1 MNKPFRLES
10 RVQQRPAYAMEY
22 GVPNEDKITDPN
34 QVLRAFR
41 RRLPLFLLTVI
52 FVFTYVA
59 VQTYQ
64 TRPVYSTSA
73 SVIIDVR
80 ETNVVDISSVFSG
93 LPPNSSVVDTEVQI
107 LRSRTLME
115 KIARKLNLVESPEFN
130 PSLAEPSR
138 MDRWKGSVK
147 SFIRGLLGGGQR
159 QQADPGPPPSAAEI
173 ERATMDNVVNILL
186 GKTGAYRIGAT
197 YGIEISASSYN
208 PELAATI
215 ANEIADQYLVEQL
228 DAKYEA
234 TRRANAWIEDRLSEL
249 REEVNEAESLVEAYR
264 SASGLFAS
272 GATTLNEQ
280 QMTDLNAQIIVQRA
294 DLAERE
300 ARLNSI
306 KDLSENGA
314 MAEVSTQALQSP
326 NVGALRRQQEDI
338 LREKA
343 DLENRYLPNHPEIQR
358 INRELATVNSQIET
372 EIRRI
377 VSNLESEVTISRQ
390 RLNSLDR
397 NLAAM
402 RTRVAENNRASVR
415 LRELERNALASRTTY
430 ETYLERYKQ
439 IDDQENLAEAD
450 ARILSRAII
459 PGWPSSP
466 RTNLNL
472 MVGLIVG
479 CMLGAFVV
487 IVIEALNS
495 QISTGEDV
503 ESNFKVPFLGNF
515 PQLTGVG
522 RKNPGE
528 YLINNPMSSYAEA
541 LRNLRASLM
550 FADLDTTIKTVAIT
564 SSQPD
569 EGKSTL
575 TYGLGRMSA
584 MSGSKTLVVDG
595 DFRRRQ
601 LSTNAID
608 GKPKNGFLECLFG
621 ECTIDEAIVKDEKTD
636 LDILPLTVDRHT
648 PRDVFGSKVFD
659 ELLDQLRQQ
668 YDLIIF
674 DTGPIL
680 LMAETRVLASKV
692 DQVVVVA
699 RWLKT
704 NRAALKET
712 LSILTDFGANVT
724 GIAINRVDMNK
735 YHRQGYGHA
744 GYKNYAKYYTKD

>member
-1 MNKPFRLES
+1 MNKPFRLDS
-10 RVQQRPAYAMEY
+10 RAPQRPAYAMEY
-22 GVPNEDKITDPN
+22 GIPNEDKITDPH

-41 RRLPLFLLTVI
+41 RRLPLFLITVI
-52 FVFTYVA
+52 LVFTTVA
-59 VQTYQ
+59 VMTYQ
-64 TRPVYSTSA
+64 TRPVYSASA

-80 ETNVVDISSVFSG
+80 KTNVVDVSSVFSG
-93 LPPNSSVVDTEVQI
+93 LAPDSAVVDTEVEI
-107 LRSRTLME
+107 LRSRTMME
-115 KIARKLNLVESPEFN
+115 KIARKLNLADSPEFN
-130 PSLAEPSR
+130 PTLVEPSR
-138 MDRWKGSVK
+138 MAKIKGSIR
-147 SFIRGLLGGGQR
+147 SFIKGLISGGGGNAQPP
-159 QQADPGPPPSAAEI
+159 APPPSTADEARAE
-173 ERATMDNVVNILL
+173 MNMVVNILL
-186 GKTGAYRIGAT
+186 GKTSAARIGPT
-197 YGIEISASSYN
+197 YGISISARSYD
-208 PELAATI
+208 PKLAAAI

-249 REEVNEAESLVEAYR
+249 REELNEAESLVEAYR
-264 SASGLFAS
+264 SASGLFTS

-280 QMTDLNAQIIVQRA
+280 QMTDLNAQLIVQRA

-306 KDLSENGA
+306 RELAEGGA
-314 MAEVSTQALQSP
+314 SAEVSTQALQSP
-326 NVGALRRQQEDI
+326 NVGALRRQQADI

-358 INRELATVNSQIET
+358 INRELANVDSQIQI

-390 RLNSLDR
+390 RLNSLER
-397 NLAAM
+397 NLSNM
-402 RTRVAENNRASVR
+402 RATVAENNRASVR
-415 LRELERNALASRTTY
+415 LRELERNAVASRTTY

-439 IDDQENLAEAD
+439 IDDQEDLAEAD

-466 RTNLNL
+466 KTSLNL
-472 MVGLIVG
+472 MIGLVLG
-479 CMLGAFVV
+479 CMLGALVV

-522 RKNPGE
+522 RKDPAE
-528 YLINNPMSSYAEA
+528 YLVNNPMSSYAEA
-541 LRNLRASLM
+541 LRNLRASLI

-584 MSGSKTLVVDG
+584 MSGTRTLVIDG

-601 LSTNAID
+601 LSTNAVH
-608 GKPKNGFLECLFG
+608 GKPEQGFLECLFG
-621 ECTIDEAIVKDEKTD
+621 ECTIDEAIIKDDKTD

-659 ELLDQLRQQ
+659 ELLAQLRQQ

-712 LSILTDFGANVT
+712 LSILSDFGANIT

-735 YHRQGYGHA
+735 YHRQGYGHS
-744 GYKNYAKYYTKD
+744 GYKSYAKYYTKD

>member
-1 MNKPFRLES
+1 MNKPFRLDA
-10 RVQQRPAYAMEY
+10 RVPQRAGYAMEY
-22 GVPNEDKITDPN
+22 GLPNEDKITDPN

-41 RRLPLFLLTVI
+41 RRLPLFFITLIL
-52 FVFTYVA
+52 VFTTVA
-59 VQTYQ
+59 VITFQ
-64 TRPVYSTSA
+64 TRPVYSTGA

-80 ETNVVDISSVFSG
+80 ETNVVDFGSVFSG
-93 LPPNSSVVDTEVQI
+93 LAPDSAVVDTEVQI
-107 LRSRTLME
+107 LRSRTLAE

-130 PSLAEPSR
+130 PYLQEPGTV
-138 MDRWKGSVK
+138 DKWKGQVRSLIGGL
-147 SFIRGLLGGGQR
+147 IRGG
-159 QQADPGPPPSAAEI
+159 APEEVGPPVPEA
-173 ERATMDNVVNILL
+173 ERARAEMDLVVTILL
-186 GKTGAYRIGAT
+186 SKTSATRIGAT
-197 YGIEISASSYN
+197 YGIEISANSFD
-208 PELAATI
+208 PRLAAAI

-249 REEVNEAESLVEAYR
+249 RGELNDAESLVEAYR
-264 SASGLFAS
+264 AASGLFTS

-280 QMTDLNAQIIVQRA
+280 QMTDLNAQLIVQRA

-306 KDLSENGA
+306 RDLASNGST
-314 MAEVSTQALQSP
+314 AEVSAEALRSP
-326 NVGALRRQQEDI
+326 VINELRRQQAEI
-338 LREKA
+338 NREKA
-343 DLENRYLPNHPEIQR
+343 DLENRYLANHPEIQR
-358 INRELATVNSQIET
+358 INREIANVDAQIQT
-372 EIRRI
+372 EVRRI
-377 VSNLESEVTISRQ
+377 ISNLESEVTISRQ
-390 RLNSLDR
+390 RLSSLER
-397 NLAAM
+397 NLSNM
-402 RTRVAENNRASVR
+402 RATLAENNRSSVR
-415 LRELERNALASRTTY
+415 LRELERNAEASRTTY

-439 IDDQENLAEAD
+439 IDDQEDLAEAD
-450 ARILSRAII
+450 ARILSRATI
-459 PGWPSSP
+459 PLGPSFPKTS
-466 RTNLNL
+466 LNL
-472 MVGLIVG
+472 VIGLILG
-479 CMLGAFVV
+479 GMLGGLVV
-487 IVIEALNS
+487 IIFETLNS

-503 ESNFKVPFLGNF
+503 EANFKVPFLGNF
-515 PQLTGVG
+515 PQLTGAG
-522 RKNPGE
+522 RKNPGD
-528 YLINNPMSSYAEA
+528 YLVSNPMSSYAEA

-550 FADLDTTIKTVAIT
+550 FADLDSTIKTVAIT

-584 MSGSKTLVVDG
+584 MSGTRTLIVDG

-601 LSTNAID
+601 LSMNSVGD
-608 GKPKNGFLECLFG
+608 SPKNGFLEYLFG
-621 ECTIDEAIVKDEKTD
+621 ECSIEEAVIKDSKTD

-659 ELLDQLRQQ
+659 DMLELLKQQ

-724 GIAINRVDMNK
+724 GIALNRVDMNK
-735 YHRQGYGHA
+735 YHRQGYGHS
-744 GYKNYAKYYTKD
+744 GYKGYNKYYAKD

>member
-1 MNKPFRLES
+1 MNKPFRLDS
-10 RVQQRPAYAMEY
+10 RAPQRPAYAMEY
-22 GVPNEDKITDPN
+22 GIPNEDKITDPH

-41 RRLPLFLLTVI
+41 RRLPLFLITVI
-52 FVFTYVA
+52 LVFTTVA
-59 VQTYQ
+59 VMTYQ
-64 TRPVYSTSA
+64 TRPVYSASA

-80 ETNVVDISSVFSG
+80 KTNVVDISSVFSG
-93 LPPNSSVVDTEVQI
+93 LAPDSAVVDTEVEI
-107 LRSRTLME
+107 LRSRTMME
-115 KIARKLNLVESPEFN
+115 KIARKLNLADSPEFN

-138 MDRWKGSVK
+138 MAKFKGSIN
-147 SFIRGLLGGGQR
+147 SFIKGLIGGGGQA
-159 QQADPGPPPSAAEI
+159 QDPGPPPSSADQARAEMN
-173 ERATMDNVVNILL
+173 TVVNILL
-186 GKTGAYRIGAT
+186 SKTSAARIGPT
-197 YGIEISASSYN
+197 YGISISASSFD
-208 PELAATI
+208 PKLAAAI

-249 REEVNEAESLVEAYR
+249 REELNEAESLVEAYR

-280 QMTDLNAQIIVQRA
+280 QMTDLNAQLIVQRA

-300 ARLNSI
+300 ARLASI
-306 KDLSENGA
+306 RDLADSGA
-314 MAEVSTQALQSP
+314 TAEVSTQALQSP
-326 NVGALRRQQEDI
+326 NVGALRRQQADI

-358 INRELATVNSQIET
+358 INRELANVDSQIQT

-390 RLNSLDR
+390 RLNSLER
-397 NLAAM
+397 NLSNM
-402 RTRVAENNRASVR
+402 RATVAENNRASVR
-415 LRELERNALASRTTY
+415 LRELERNAVASRTTY

-439 IDDQENLAEAD
+439 IDDQEDLAEAD

-466 RTNLNL
+466 KTSLNL
-472 MVGLIVG
+472 MIGLVLG
-479 CMLGAFVV
+479 CMLGALVV

-503 ESNFKVPFLGNF
+503 EANFKVPFLGNF

-522 RKNPGE
+522 RKDPAE
-528 YLINNPMSSYAEA
+528 YLVNNPMSSYAEA
-541 LRNLRASLM
+541 LRNLRASLI

-584 MSGSKTLVVDG
+584 MSGTKTLVVDG

-601 LSTNAID
+601 LSSNAVD
-608 GKPKNGFLECLFG
+608 GKPEQGFLECLFG
-621 ECTIDEAIVKDEKTD
+621 ECTIDEAIIKDPKTD
-636 LDILPLTVDRHT
+636 LDILPLTIDRHT

-659 ELLDQLRQQ
+659 DLLAQLRQQ

-712 LSILTDFGANVT
+712 LSILSDFGANIT

-735 YHRQGYGHA
+735 YHRQGYGHS
-744 GYKNYAKYYTKD
+744 GYKSYAKYYTKD

>member
-1 MNKPFRLES
+1 MNKPFRLDA
-10 RVQQRPAYAMEY
+10 RAPQRPAYAMEY
-22 GVPNEDKITDPN
+22 GLPNEDKITDPN

-41 RRLPLFLLTVI
+41 RRLPLFLLTLIV
-52 FVFTYVA
+52 VFTTVA
-59 VQTYQ
+59 VMTYQ
-64 TRPVYSTSA
+64 TRPVYRTSA

-80 ETNVVDISSVFSG
+80 ETNVVDVSSVLSG
-93 LPPNSSVVDTEVQI
+93 LAPNAAVVETEVQI

-115 KIARKLNLVESPEFN
+115 KIAKKLNLTASPEFN
-130 PSLAEPSR
+130 PSLREPSR
-138 MDRWKGSVK
+138 MDKLKGSVS
-147 SFIRGLLGGGQR
+147 SFVRGLFVRGGS
-159 QQADPGPPPSAAEI
+159 DAAPVPELSSS
-173 ERATMDNVVNILL
+173 ELARAELDTAVNILL
-186 GKTGAYRIGAT
+186 GKTTAFRLGTT
-197 YGIEISASSYN
+197 YGIEISASSYD
-208 PELAATI
+208 PQLAAAI

-249 REEVNEAESLVEAYR
+249 REELNDAESLVEAYR

-280 QMTDLNAQIIVQRA
+280 QMTDLNAQLIVQRA

-306 KDLSENGA
+306 RTLAEEGS
-314 MAEVSTQALQSP
+314 MAEVSTQVLQSP
-326 NVGALRRQQEDI
+326 NVGALRRQQEEI

-358 INRELATVNSQIET
+358 NSRQLANVNAQIQT

-390 RLNSLDR
+390 RLNSLER
-397 NLAAM
+397 NLSNM
-402 RTRVAENNRASVR
+402 RATVAENNRASVR

-439 IDDQENLAEAD
+439 IDDQEDLAQAD
-450 ARILSRAII
+450 ARILSRAIT
-459 PGWPSSP
+459 PGWPAFP
-466 RTNLNL
+466 KTNLNL
-472 MVGLIVG
+472 MIGLVLG
-479 CMLGAFVV
+479 GMLGALVV
-487 IVIEALNS
+487 IVIETLNS

-503 ESNFKVPFLGNF
+503 EANFKVPFLGNF

-522 RKNPGE
+522 RRNPGE

-584 MSGSKTLVVDG
+584 MSGTKTLVIDG

-601 LSTNAID
+601 LSSNAID
-608 GKPKNGFLECLFG
+608 KKPENGFLECLFG
-621 ECTIDEAIVKDEKTD
+621 ECSIDQAIVKDEKTD

-659 ELLDQLRQQ
+659 DLLAQLRQQ

-735 YHRQGYGHA
+735 YHRQGYGHS
-744 GYKNYAKYYTKD
+744 GYKSYAKYYTKD